1 MGTYKV
7 PQNVES
13 EDKILGPL
21 SLKQFIYAIIG
32 LGYGFV
38 TFAIFQQI
46 IAVWVIVGIP
56 PMLFMLALGLYQRE
70 DQPLETYVIAVVQ
83 YFTKPKQRIWVKE
96 PIAEV
101 FHLEP
106 PPPKPEIAK
115 RDPREVRGQL
125 QNLAQLVDTRGWS
138 AKQPELQEVDDEV
151 PVIDLKDRIGAEAI
165 ASQQVVPQFG
175 GGPTGPAPQAGATTT
190 ATPLPANADITEADD
205 MLADTNPTTQ
215 NLNVLI
221 ENSVKSIREEAVQK
235 MRQPAPP
242 KPAPKPAA
250 KPALK
255 PKSAQNTVSKPD
267 EVSTTVLTA
276 PLSGDILKLASEGG
290 DLTVAQIASQA
301 HKRQQDL
308 AEGQTVT
315 LRYGNTTNTAT

>member
-7 PQNVES
+7 PQNVEA

-38 TFAIFQQI
+38 TFAIFQQLI
-46 IAVWVIVGIP
+46 VLWVFLGIP
-56 PMLFMLALGLYQRE
+56 PMLFMLALGLYQKE
-70 DQPLETYVIAVVQ
+70 DQPLETYVIAVAQ
-83 YFTKPKQRIWVKE
+83 FITKPKQRIWIKE

-106 PPPKPEIAK
+106 PPPKPEMAK

-138 AKQPELQEVDDEV
+138 AKQPELQESADEV
-151 PVIDLKDRIGAEAI
+151 PVIDLKDRIGAEVLAAQDAVPSFGSGPI
-165 ASQQVVPQFG
+165 AGSEIA
-175 GGPTGPAPQAGATTT
+175 APQAGEGK
-190 ATPLPANADITEADD
+190 ITEADD
-205 MLADTNPTTQ
+205 ILDDRNPTTQ

-221 ENSVKSIREEAVQK
+221 ENSVKSVREEALQK
-235 MRQPAPP
+235 MRQPVTKPAAPT
-242 KPAPKPAA
+242 PAPKPARVNQ
-250 KPALK
+250 PI
-255 PKSAQNTVSKPD
+255 

-301 HKRQQDL
+301 HKKQQYL

-315 LRYGNTTNTAT
+315 LRNGNTPTTAS